1 MCFWPLFC
9 LKFVPPPSWSLV
21 RIRITILPLKTFS
34 RNFLN
39 RPVFRNEVESAKEE
53 KFLSKILKKI
63 SIEDLRFLE
72 KFLKRRKFVAPRLE
86 ISKLNKSRGSSWR
99 DRVVPID
106 LYEGCRIESK
116 IGTREINLEENCSC
130 REEGRGRKELG
141 SGSRSERSDD
151 TMLSIWTASTLSIA
165 CGEPFK
171 FKPSMRR
178 CLSCSS
184 LVDGKLWCKSNLDYT
199 EQLSQQSFNPCRND
213 FREHPILNLI
223 CKRKERNWNVIGTKM
238 IEISSLPIIFNDY
251 LFYQNCMHCIM
262 CYENINNPF
271 GWLIRKKEVL
281 EVLLGVI
288 WRWLRISTLIFTM
301 IVLIWL

>member
-1 MCFWPLFC
+1 MISGENSNHD
-9 LKFVPPPSWSLV
+9 PPAENVLEEFSQSAGLSKRG
-21 RIRITILPLKTFS
+21 RIRE
-34 RNFLN
+34 R
-39 RPVFRNEVESAKEE
+39 R
-53 KFLSKILKKI
+53 KI
-63 SIEDLRFLE
+63 SVKNFEEDLY
-72 KFLKRRKFVAPRLE
+72 RRSSISGEISEEEEIRCASTDSPRLE

-106 LYEGCRIESK
+106 LYEGCRIEWK

-223 CKRKERNWNVIGTKM
+223 CKRKEKNWNVIATKM
-238 IEISSLPIIFNDY
+238 IEISLLPIIFNDY
-251 LFYQNCMHCIM
+251 LFYQNCIICYCIM

-281 EVLLGVI
+281 EVLLGII